1 MVSRRA
7 GRLSGSSTRTG
18 TGMVRKTRSHAPA
31 LERVGCNQTPARLAL
46 SQIRPV
52 PRRGLSRS
60 ESAMYIGIS
69 PSKFDAL
76 VYDGRMPRALQI
88 DRRKVWDQR
97 ELDVAFDAFRID
109 NDSDDEGWAD
119 FAVGSGK

>member
-1 MVSRRA
+1 MDRDVGFNPRR
-7 GRLSGSSTRTG
+7 GGNCCP
-18 TGMVRKTRSHAPA
+18 APTVFDQA
-31 LERVGCNQTPARLAL
+31 HGDQVCNQTPARLAL

>member
-1 MVSRRA
+1 M
-7 GRLSGSSTRTG
+7 
-18 TGMVRKTRSHAPA
+18 MRKTRPHAA
-31 LERVGCNQTPARLAL
+31 SERVGCNQTPARLAL